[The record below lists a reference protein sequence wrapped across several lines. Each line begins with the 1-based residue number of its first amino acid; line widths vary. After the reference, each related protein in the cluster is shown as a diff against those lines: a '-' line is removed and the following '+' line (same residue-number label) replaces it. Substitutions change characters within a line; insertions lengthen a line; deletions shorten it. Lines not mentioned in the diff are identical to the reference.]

1 MKTISSFKPAI
12 PEGEYE
18 RTLLQSVAVE
28 KLNFIDLKKPV
39 VIIVDDH
46 TRGTP
51 VKSVLPFLWNNLKKI
66 GVVQSQ
72 VTILVANGTHRHM
85 TNEELREKLGEFLD
99 MFNVVQHD
107 CDKDNLM
114 VGTKDDI
121 PIYLNKLV
129 VKTPNVLGIGSV
141 VAHKFSGWSG
151 GSKLICPGVSG
162 YETIFLT
169 HERAIV
175 EEKIKLGQKDNWFR
189 SFMNYVSKLANLKF
203 LVNFVTGSSGP
214 LAVFGGEPH
223 KVFNEAVSEASR
235 FLSRY
240 IEKQYDVSIISAY
253 PSIKD
258 LWQTGKVFYTGDIVT
273 KKGGHIFVVS
283 PIEDGFGD
291 HADFVEFLKYDLEE
305 LKSLIH
311 QRVTRVPLVIGAA
324 IAVREILDNKKIT
337 LVTHNK
343 NVSTL
348 RIGNFEIVHDFEEL
362 ETKGKDLIVLED
374 SYVLPVIQSGGDRFE
389 N

>member
-107 CDKDNLM
+107 CDKENLM
-114 VGTKDDI
+114 VGTKDGI

-203 LVNFVTGSSGP
+203 LVNFVTGAP
-214 LAVFGGEPH
+214 LAH
-223 KVFNEAVSEASR
+223 
-235 FLSRY
+235 L
-240 IEKQYDVSIISAY
+240 QYLVVNHTKYSMKLYQKPVGFY
-253 PSIKD
+253 PA
-258 LWQTGKVFYTGDIVT
+258 T
-273 KKGGHIFVVS
+273 
-283 PIEDGFGD
+283 
-291 HADFVEFLKYDLEE
+291 
-305 LKSLIH
+305 
-311 QRVTRVPLVIGAA
+311 
-324 IAVREILDNKKIT
+324 
-337 LVTHNK
+337 
-343 NVSTL
+343 
-348 RIGNFEIVHDFEEL
+348 
-362 ETKGKDLIVLED
+362 
-374 SYVLPVIQSGGDRFE
+374 
-389 N
+389 